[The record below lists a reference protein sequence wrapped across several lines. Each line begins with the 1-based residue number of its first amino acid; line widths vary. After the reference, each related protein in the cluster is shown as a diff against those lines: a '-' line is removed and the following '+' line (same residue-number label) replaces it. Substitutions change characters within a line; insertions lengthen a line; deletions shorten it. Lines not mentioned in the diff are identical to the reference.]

1 MLDSYNHLSR
11 RGFLSSTLAVGAG
24 LALGKSTFGYQPRME
39 LAESDKALVVIC
51 LDLEM
56 SRHFPKRGMTEWD
69 FQKGNL
75 NEKTKQYTVEA
86 SRRVKAKGG
95 VLHSFVV
102 GRVLEQAN
110 VDWLKQ
116 IIDDGHPLGNHT
128 YDHVRV
134 TAQKIEDVQYRF
146 GRSPWL
152 LAGRTPA
159 QAIAENIR
167 LCETAMQERLDFR
180 PIGFTA
186 PYGFKEGLNGRED
199 VQEIF
204 LSLGFK
210 WVSTKYKGIPNLPRT
225 NPGPDVF
232 ERAAEI
238 QAEHQPYFY
247 PTGLL
252 EIPNSP
258 MSDVSAFRSLDWT
271 VDEFCQAQEAGI
283 KWAIDHGGIYNW
295 TGHPS
300 IQYVKDPEFRAIEH
314 MCDVVNESGGKAAIV
329 GRDVVA
335 QRVFL
340 QQEKN

>member
-1 MLDSYNHLSR
+1 MFNSVDRLSR
-11 RGFLSSTLAVGAG
+11 RNFLSSTLAVGAG
-24 LALGKSTFGYQPRME
+24 LAVGKPAFGYQPRTE
-39 LAESDKALVVIC
+39 LADSDKALIVIC

-56 SRHFPKRGMTEWD
+56 SRHFPQKGMTEWD
-69 FQKGNL
+69 YQKGNL
-75 NEKTKQYTVEA
+75 NEETKQYALEA

-116 IIDDGHPLGNHT
+116 ILADGHPLGNHT

-134 TAQKIEDVQYRF
+134 TAQKLEDVQYRF

-152 LAGRTPA
+152 LSGRTPV

-167 LCETAMQERLDFR
+167 LCEMAMQQRLDFR

-186 PYGFKEGLNGRED
+186 PYGFRDGLQGRED
-199 VQEIF
+199 VQEMF

-210 WVSTKYKGIPNLPRT
+210 WVSTKYEGIPNRPHS
-225 NPGPDVF
+225 NPGLDVF
-232 ERAAEI
+232 QRAAEI
-238 QAEHQPYFY
+238 QAKHQPYFY

-258 MSDVSAFRSLDWT
+258 MSDVSAFRGGDWT

-283 KWAIDHGGIYNW
+283 QWAIDHGGIYNW

-300 IQYVKDPEFRAIEH
+300 ILYVKDPEFQAIEH
-314 MCDVVNESGGKAAIV
+314 MCDVVNKSGGKAAIV

-340 QQEKN
+340 RR